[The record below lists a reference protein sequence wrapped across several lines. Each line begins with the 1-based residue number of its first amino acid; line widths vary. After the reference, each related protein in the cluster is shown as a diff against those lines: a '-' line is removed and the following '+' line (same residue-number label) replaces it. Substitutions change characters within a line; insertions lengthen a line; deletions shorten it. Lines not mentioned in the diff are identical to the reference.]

1 MRYHVNN
8 IHKGSAPTSGCLYQH
23 SLLYFSDLTPPP
35 LALLRFCLPL
45 SLSLSLSR
53 LRLDARS
60 SAEIHPLSL
69 KFSASWLFRSDKNR
83 GLIRAK
89 IKADWRHSC
98 ILPLLHL
105 ATLTIPSSF
114 LRPVVWSWMFNRK
127 QSFEGV
133 LFAACTQTRT
143 FSDGRWPILCLHGSE
158 VEAGCFMSRFVWACV
173 RGIEGMM
180 VEVSPGLY
188 FHSCLLSPMITQ
200 NAFTPWQPWGLLSL
214 LSHTRGGR
222 AGGDKAEIMGVR
234 VCVCVFVHSVF
245 VCAGKGELG
254 EGKKKSTWPADRA
267 VFSKIH
273 QQEEKKKTRGKNNKP
288 KKTEKQPTSIYPLSA
303 AAKAAAPSVC
313 GKQTRERIRHKLLCC
328 QPLYWIR
335 WLKWH

>member
-1 MRYHVNN
+1 M
-8 IHKGSAPTSGCLYQH
+8 HKGSAPTSGCLYPL
-23 SLLYFSDLTPPP
+23 SAPLLWSHPP
-35 LALLRFCLPL
+35 LALLRFCLP
-45 SLSLSLSR
+45 LSLSR

-83 GLIRAK
+83 GLIRAE

-127 QSFEGV
+127 QSFEGA
-133 LFAACTQTRT
+133 LFAART
-143 FSDGRWPILCLHGSE
+143 HANPYFFRRTPADL
-158 VEAGCFMSRFVWACV
+158 
-173 RGIEGMM
+173 
-180 VEVSPGLY
+180 VSPWFRSRGRLFY
-188 FHSCLLSPMITQ
+188 VPVCVSVCCDGGSLTRP
-200 NAFTPWQPWGLLSL
+200 LLSL
-214 LSHTRGGR
+214 LPSLNHDTTIIPRMPLLPGSLEVCWVCFHTQG
-222 AGGDKAEIMGVR
+222 AGGGETKLRLWVWG
-234 VCVCVFVHSVF
+234 CVFVHSVF

-254 EGKKKSTWPADRA
+254 EGKKNLPDLLTEQYFQKYTYR
-267 VFSKIH
+267 KKK
-273 QQEEKKKTRGKNNKP
+273 EKKITRGKNNKP
-288 KKTEKQPTSIYPLSA
+288 KKTEKQPTGIYPLSA
-303 AAKAAAPSVC
+303 ATKAAAASLC

-328 QPLYWIR
+328 QPLYRIR